1 MMPGISVLS
10 PVPGE
15 SKEGLDEALKKVEAV
30 IEELMSEGVPSEN
43 IVVTGVS
50 QGGCLTLWTAMY
62 CKYKLGG
69 FVPIVAWLPLAKVE
83 KIPDNPI
90 NKDTP
95 IFHMNGMMDP
105 IVPWVPAGTI
115 TKRKMKEVFSNYEFK
130 AIFGTTHT
138 TTAPNPVTTPKLAD
152 WLKRNTTLKFK

>member
-10 PVPGE
+10 PIPGE

-50 QGGCLTLWTAMY
+50 QGGCLTLWTAMH

-69 FVPIVAWLPLAKVE
+69 FVPIVTWLPLAQVE

-105 IVPWVPAGTI
+105 IVPWVPAGKVTEH
-115 TKRKMKEVFSNYEFK
+115 KMKKV
-130 AIFGTTHT
+130 
-138 TTAPNPVTTPKLAD
+138 
-152 WLKRNTTLKFK
+152 